1 MSLIEVIV
9 ALSLVSLVILFLF
22 GLLPSTGLL
31 SQQSEQQTFAASLVD
46 EIVAHLDTTGFDR
59 LHDNLGTW
67 NPSNPGPFSAYLTE
81 RTMKDGTRMV
91 PEVII
96 ESIPPT
102 DHLVQAIVTVRWQT
116 QRRSLEHRVVRR
128 ISSVNR

>member
-1 MSLIEVIV
+1 M
-9 ALSLVSLVILFLF
+9 A
-22 GLLPSTGLL
+22 
-31 SQQSEQQTFAASLVD
+31 
-46 EIVAHLDTTGFDR
+46 
-59 LHDNLGTW
+59 
-67 NPSNPGPFSAYLTE
+67 
-81 RTMKDGTRMV
+81 

>member
-9 ALSLVSLVILFLF
+9 ALSLVSLVTLFLF

-31 SQQSEQQTFAASLVD
+31 SQQSEQQTFAASLAD

-67 NPSNPGPFSAYLTE
+67 SPTNPGPFSPYLTE
-81 RTMKDGTRMV
+81 RTMKDGMLQNGFISPV
-91 PEVII
+91 CQFEQ
-96 ESIPPT
+96 
-102 DHLVQAIVTVRWQT
+102 LNIVRKYCQS
-116 QRRSLEHRVVRR
+116 QKRQCA
-128 ISSVNR
+128 

>member
-1 MSLIEVIV
+1 MSLIEVII

-31 SQQSEQQTFAASLVD
+31 TQQAEQQTFAASLAD
-46 EIVAHLDTTGFDR
+46 EIIAHLDSTGFNR
-59 LHDNLGTW
+59 LRDNPGTW
-67 NPSNPGPFSAYLTE
+67 NPGNPGPFSSYLTE
-81 RTMKDGTRMV
+81 RTMKDGTRMT
-91 PEVII
+91 PEVTI